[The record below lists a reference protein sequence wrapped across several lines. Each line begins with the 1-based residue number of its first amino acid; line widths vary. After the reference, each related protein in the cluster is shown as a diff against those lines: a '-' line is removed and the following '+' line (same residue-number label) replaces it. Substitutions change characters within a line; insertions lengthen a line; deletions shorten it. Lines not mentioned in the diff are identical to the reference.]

1 MRVRFQRGP
10 TMGKMEPFGQITIRL
25 GFATSA
31 QVQAALE
38 VQDSLRKAGRPRL
51 IGMIMLE
58 MGMISSEQL
67 IEVLKFYE
75 TRSAAT
81 PPGSAN

>member
-1 MRVRFQRGP
+1 
-10 TMGKMEPFGQITIRL
+10 MGKTEPFGQIAIRL

-58 MGMISSEQL
+58 MGVLGTTEL
-67 IEVLKFYE
+67 IEVL
-75 TRSAAT
+75 RDMNL
-81 PPGSAN
+81 PGVVARRAVLKSPS